1 MYSTSE
7 RFLHY
12 RVCHCIL
19 PFNPFTILPLRVD
32 VYSMNPLMNPLQC
45 LFSILAPTTKHH
57 SATIMHDMHTRSRL
71 TTLLVVCII
80 VPPPGRF
87 SASPRPPRNRCLTRP
102 QLPQTTPP
110 DQLGGPWGH
119 ISNCL
124 LKSTHYLHLPSS
136 VPSYHYHST
145 CAPPPGRFSASPRPP
160 RNRCPTRPQL
170 PQTTRP
176 ARVGHPVSAACAQP
190 PPILARSRSASRSR
204 DASAPPWVYLPP
216 TTHLNTANATSS
228 QRDPCSPI

>member
-1 MYSTSE
+1 
-7 RFLHY
+7 
-12 RVCHCIL
+12 
-19 PFNPFTILPLRVD
+19 
-32 VYSMNPLMNPLQC
+32 LQC

-87 SASPRPPRNRCLTRP
+87 SASPRPPRNRCPTRP

-176 ARVGHPVSAACAQP
+176 EHRQCHFLPTRPLQPHLTESERQQVLRRPCRPQWPQPTDPERRAQSCPCCPPRPETARLSESAC
-190 PPILARSRSASRSR
+190 
-204 DASAPPWVYLPP
+204 W
-216 TTHLNTANATSS
+216 
-228 QRDPCSPI
+228 

>member
-145 CAPPPGRFSASPRPP
+145 CAPPPGRFSASPRP
-160 RNRCPTRPQL
+160 
-170 PQTTRP
+170 RP
-176 ARVGHPVSAACAQP
+176 AAQP
-190 PPILARSRSASRSR
+190 LPN
-204 DASAPPWVYLPP
+204 APP
-216 TTHLNTANATSS
+216 TAPNDETCAGRTPSISSMRPATSNS
-228 QRDPCSPI
+228 REIAICIAISRR

>member
-1 MYSTSE
+1 MK
-7 RFLHY
+7 
-12 RVCHCIL
+12 
-19 PFNPFTILPLRVD
+19 
-32 VYSMNPLMNPLQC
+32 PLMNPLQC

-145 CAPPPGRFSASPRPP
+145 CAPPPSRFSASPRPP

-176 ARVGHPVSAACAQP
+176 ARVGRPASAACAQP

-228 QRDPCSPI
+228 QRDPCSPQRRHLRGQHT